1 MDGLRVLI
9 VDDEPLARGR
19 LRRLLERE
27 GVRDVEECRTGE
39 QAVAAL
45 EADPFD
51 LVLLDVQMPGM
62 DGFAV
67 VEAVGVE
74 RMPVTVFVTAYDEHA
89 LRAFEA
95 HALDYLV
102 KPVDEDRF
110 ARTLERVRERVR
122 RDAAREQDGVLSA
135 VLERLARGGEAAALP
150 AGGQAPAYVER
161 MMVTLGGQT
170 RLLRADEIDWIE
182 AEGNYARLHVGARSC
197 LIRETMGALEKKLD
211 PRHFLRAHRSAIVNL
226 ERVVEMHPAFGGNYL
241 LKLSTGA
248 EVPLSRGYR
257 HRMKDRIATY
267 T

>member
-39 QAVAAL
+39 QAAAAL

-62 DGFAV
+62 DGFGV

-122 RDAAREQDGVLSA
+122 LGAAREQDAVLSA
-135 VLERLARGGEAAALP
+135 VLERLSHGEGAAAP
-150 AGGQAPAYVER
+150 SAAAPVYVER

-170 RLLRADEIDWIE
+170 RFLRTDEIDWIE